1 MRKKQIIKRQSLP
14 EVIKQ
19 QEKLHAKYKEYSLLS
34 LEELQELYPILGGGY
49 RDVCIFVAK
58 EKARELLDKQN
69 AETLEGDV
77 Q

>member
-1 MRKKQIIKRQSLP
+1 MRKKRQSLS
-14 EVIKQ
+14 EAIKQ
-19 QEKLHAKYKEYSLLS
+19 QAKLHAKYKEYSLLT

-49 RDVCIFVAK
+49 KEVCITVAK